1 LFRRYLTPE
10 ETLVRV
16 GLYFDMRNPPA
27 WQQDPSRL
35 YGFTLEMCQEAE
47 RLGIDSVWV
56 SEHHRFDDGY
66 LPQPLT
72 MLAAIA
78 ARTTRVRLGTAV
90 LVAPLHHP
98 AEIAEQAALVDL
110 LSDGRLDLGLGAGY
124 RIPEYELYGADATR
138 RYADTDGRAREV
150 RRLWAEGGVTPLPVQ
165 ERVPIWMGYQGPKGA
180 RRAGLLGEGLLAL
193 DPKLYPVYRDGLIE
207 GGHDPAR
214 ARMSGGMQSWV
225 SEDPEADWPLVS
237 RHVGYQIDSY
247 LKHMVQGTD
256 QPAPAPVD
264 PDKLRRRDAR
274 QPLSYFHFGTPEEVA
289 AKVRAYVADAPV
301 DTAFFW
307 GSLGG
312 MPEKEVIKQIQLVCT
327 RLAPLLRDDPPSE
340 PAPEH
345 VAASAS
351 VGEAR

>member
-1 LFRRYLTPE
+1 
-10 ETLVRV
+10 VRV

-78 ARTTRVRLGTAV
+78 ARTTRIRLGTAV
-90 LVAPLHHP
+90 LVAPLHHA
-98 AEIAEQAALVDL
+98 AEIAEQAAVVDI
-110 LSDGRLDLGLGAGY
+110 LSNGRLDLGLGAGY
-124 RIPEYELYGADATR
+124 RIPEYDLYGADASR
-138 RYADTDGRAREV
+138 RYAATDGRARDV
-150 RRLWAEGGVTPLPVQ
+150 RRMWADGGISPLPVQ
-165 ERVPIWMGYQGPKGA
+165 EHVPIWMGYQGPQGA
-180 RRAGLLGEGLLAL
+180 RRAGLLGEGLLSL
-193 DPKLYPVYRDGLIE
+193 DRTLHPVYRDGLLE

-214 ARMSGGMQSWV
+214 ARMSGGIQSWV

-256 QPAPAPVD
+256 QPAPPPVD
-264 PDKLRRRDAR
+264 PDKLRRRDPR

-289 AKVRAYVADAPV
+289 ARVRTYVADAPA

-312 MPEKEVIKQIQLVCT
+312 MPEAEVVKQIQLVCT
-327 RLAPLLRDDPPSE
+327 RLAPLLRDEAPTPSTG
-340 PAPEH
+340 APL
-345 VAASAS
+345 AATTTA
-351 VGEAR
+351 GGNR

>member
-1 LFRRYLTPE
+1 M
-10 ETLVRV
+10 RV

-78 ARTTRVRLGTAV
+78 ARTTRIRLGTAV
-90 LVAPLHHP
+90 LVAPLHHA
-98 AEIAEQAALVDL
+98 AEIAEQAAVVDI
-110 LSDGRLDLGLGAGY
+110 LSNGRLDLGLGAGY
-124 RIPEYELYGADATR
+124 RIPEYDLYGADPSR
-138 RYADTDGRAREV
+138 RYAATDDRAREV
-150 RRLWAEGGVTPLPVQ
+150 RRLWADGGVSPLPVQ
-165 ERVPIWMGYQGPKGA
+165 ERVPIWMGYQGPQGA
-180 RRAGLLGEGLLAL
+180 RRAGLLGEDLLSL
-193 DPKLYPVYRDGLIE
+193 DPTLYPVYRDGLIE

-256 QPAPAPVD
+256 QPEPAPVD
-264 PDKLRRRDAR
+264 PEKLRRRDPR

-312 MPEKEVIKQIQLVCT
+312 MPEQEVIKQIQLVCT
-327 RLAPLLRDDPPSE
+327 RLAPLLRDDAPTPPAA
-340 PAPEH
+340 AP
-345 VAASAS
+345 VAATST
-351 VGEAR
+351 VGGNR

>member
-1 LFRRYLTPE
+1 
-10 ETLVRV
+10 
-16 GLYFDMRNPPA
+16 MRNPPA
-27 WQQDPSRL
+27 WPQDPSRL

-78 ARTTRVRLGTAV
+78 ARTTQVRLGTAV

-98 AEIAEQAALVDL
+98 AEIAEQAAVVDL

-124 RIPEYELYGADATR
+124 RIPEYELYGADPTR

-150 RRLWAEGGVTPLPVQ
+150 RRLWDGGGVSPLPVQ

-180 RRAGLLGEGLLAL
+180 RRAGLLGEGLLSL
-193 DPKLYPVYRDGLIE
+193 DPKLYPIYRDGLID
-207 GGHDPAR
+207 GGHDPAG

-225 SEDPEADWPLVS
+225 SEDPEADWPQVS
-237 RHVGYQIDSY
+237 KHVGYQIDSY

-256 QPAPAPVD
+256 QPAPPPVD
-264 PDKLRRRDAR
+264 PDKLRRRDPR

-289 AKVRAYVADAPV
+289 ARVRTYVADAPA

-307 GSLGG
+307 ASRGG
-312 MPEKEVIKQIQLVCT
+312 MPEKKVVKQTQPVCT
-327 RLAPLLRDDPPSE
+327 RLAPLLRDAPPPPSPGAP
-340 PAPEH
+340 PAATT
-345 VAASAS
+345 AA
-351 VGEAR
+351 GGNR

>member
-1 LFRRYLTPE
+1 M
-10 ETLVRV
+10 RV

-27 WQQDPSRL
+27 WAQEPSRL

-78 ARTTRVRLGTAV
+78 ARTKRIRLGTAV
-90 LVAPLHHP
+90 LVAPLHHA
-98 AEIAEQAALVDL
+98 AEIAEQAAVVDI
-110 LSDGRLDLGLGAGY
+110 LSSGRLDLGLGAGY
-124 RIPEYELYGADATR
+124 RIPEYELYDADPER
-138 RYADTDGRAREV
+138 RYAATDHRAREV
-150 RRLWAEGGVTPLPVQ
+150 RRLWADGGVTPVPVQ
-165 ERVPIWMGYQGPKGA
+165 ERLPIWMGYQGPQGA
-180 RRAGLLGEGLLAL
+180 RRAGLLGEDLLSL
-193 DPKLYPVYRDGLIE
+193 DPKLHPVYRDGLLE
-207 GGHDPAR
+207 GGHDPGR
-214 ARMSGGMQSWV
+214 ARMSGGVQSWV

-256 QPAPAPVD
+256 QPVPPPVD
-264 PDKLRRRDAR
+264 PDKLRQRDPR

-312 MPEKEVIKQIQLVCT
+312 MPEEEVVKQVQLVCT
-327 RLAPLLRDDPPSE
+327 RLAPLLRDE
-340 PAPEH
+340 PDASFAEAPLLG
-345 VAASAS
+345 ASAA
-351 VGEAR
+351 GERR

>member
-1 LFRRYLTPE
+1 M
-10 ETLVRV
+10 RV

-27 WQQDPSRL
+27 WPQDPSRL

-47 RLGIDSVWV
+47 RLGIDSIWV

-72 MLAAIA
+72 MLTAIA

-90 LVAPLHHP
+90 LVAPLHHA
-98 AEIAEQAALVDL
+98 AEIAEQGAVLDI
-110 LSDGRLDLGLGAGY
+110 LSNGRLDLGLGAGY
-124 RIPEYELYGADATR
+124 RLPEFELYGADAKR
-138 RYADTDGRAREV
+138 RYGDTDDRARDV
-150 RRLWAEGGVTPLPVQ
+150 RRLWADRAISPLPVQ

-180 RRAGLLGEGLLAL
+180 RRAGLLGEDLLSL
-193 DPKLYPVYRDGLIE
+193 DPKLYPAYHDGLIE

-214 ARMSGGMQSWV
+214 ARMAGGIQSWV
-225 SEDPEADWPLVS
+225 SEDPDADWPLVS

-256 QPAPAPVD
+256 QPVPPAVD
-264 PDKLRRRDAR
+264 PDRLRRRDPR
-274 QPLSYFHFGTPEEVA
+274 QPLSYFYFGTPEDVA
-289 AKVRAYVADAPV
+289 TKVRAYVADAPA

-312 MPEKEVIKQIQLVCT
+312 MPEREVLKQVQLVCT
-327 RLAPLLRDDPPSE
+327 RLAPLLRNDPDPQS
-340 PAPEH
+340 APTPLA
-345 VAASAS
+345 VAPTAGAD
-351 VGEAR
+351 R

>member
-1 LFRRYLTPE
+1 M
-10 ETLVRV
+10 RV

-78 ARTTRVRLGTAV
+78 ARTTRIRLGTAV
-90 LVAPLHHP
+90 LVAPLHHA
-98 AEIAEQAALVDL
+98 AEIAEQAAVVDI
-110 LSDGRLDLGLGAGY
+110 LSNGRLDLGLGAGY
-124 RIPEYELYGADATR
+124 RIPEYDLYGADASR
-138 RYADTDGRAREV
+138 RYAATDGRARDV
-150 RRLWAEGGVTPLPVQ
+150 RRMWADGGISPLPVQ
-165 ERVPIWMGYQGPKGA
+165 EHVPIWMGYQGPQGA
-180 RRAGLLGEGLLAL
+180 RRAGLLGEGLLSL
-193 DPKLYPVYRDGLIE
+193 DRTLHPVYRDGLLE

-214 ARMSGGMQSWV
+214 ARMSGGIQSWV

-256 QPAPAPVD
+256 QPAPPPVD
-264 PDKLRRRDAR
+264 PDKLRRRDPR

-289 AKVRAYVADAPV
+289 ARVRTYVADAPA

-312 MPEKEVIKQIQLVCT
+312 MPEAEVVKQIQLVCT
-327 RLAPLLRDDPPSE
+327 RLAPLLRDEAPTPSTG
-340 PAPEH
+340 APL
-345 VAASAS
+345 AATTTA
-351 VGEAR
+351 GGNR